1 MKRHQEGAMNMF
13 DVIIIGGGPAGLS
26 AGLYASR
33 ALLKTAVIE
42 KGLTGGLITTT
53 TEVDNYPGSEKNA
66 TGESITFR
74 MFEQCQE
81 AGCEFVY
88 DDIISVKKQDN
99 IFILDSISGKSYQT
113 KSVILCSGTNPK
125 LLGAKGEIEF
135 RGRGVS
141 YCATCDA
148 GFFKNM
154 HVAIVGGGD
163 TAIKEADYLTK
174 FASKVTVIHRREEFR
189 ATKILLDELKKN
201 PKIVFELNQTI
212 LEIQGDT
219 KVRNLLLKNVIT
231 DEIKSLAVDGLFIF
245 AGYEPNL
252 PVLSEEI
259 TLDENGFIVTD
270 ENMYTSLPGL
280 FAAGDIRS
288 KRLKQVITAAADGAI
303 AAVEAEHYNKT
314 LNR

>member
-1 MKRHQEGAMNMF
+1 MF

-26 AGLYASR
+26 AGLYAARS
-33 ALLKTAVIE
+33 LLKTAIIE

-53 TEVDNYPGSEKNA
+53 TEVENYPGSEKDA

-74 MFEQCQE
+74 MFEQAQD
-81 AGCEFVY
+81 AGCEFIY
-88 DDIISVKKQDN
+88 DEIDTLTKEQNVFRLKS
-99 IFILDSISGKSYQT
+99 LSGKSYEANA
-113 KSVILCSGTNPK
+113 IIIASGTNPK
-125 LLGAKGEIEF
+125 LLGTKGEVEF

-154 HVAIVGGGD
+154 HVAVIGGGD

-189 ATKILLDELKKN
+189 ATKLLVDKLKNN
-201 PKIVFELNQTI
+201 PKISFQLNKTI
-212 LEIQGDT
+212 EEIQGDT
-219 KVRNLLLKNVIT
+219 KLRSLLLKDT
-231 DEIKSLAVDGLFIF
+231 KTGEINPFEVDGLFIF
-245 AGYEPNL
+245 AGYTPSLDFLNET
-252 PVLSEEI
+252 I
-259 TLDENGFIVTD
+259 RLDENGFIVTD

-303 AAVEAEHYNKT
+303 AAFECEHYIKT
-314 LNR
+314 LNE